1 MAVGVVCLQDKFTT
15 GSGLGERM
23 KTAIYRVDCDN
34 YESATLVVM
43 AVKKE
48 GKAVSFSAYF
58 QPDAGNFSRTNCLV
72 ES

>member
-1 MAVGVVCLQDKFTT
+1 
-15 GSGLGERM
+15 M